1 MVKKKNNY
9 HFNTSCEGS
18 EDKKTL
24 PGKAE
29 YPRQGA
35 LMYNMYAHPLDTHRH
50 THPPHYVILTLS
62 NGDLKLI
69 NLQNTNLFPMT
80 GIIIQVHAL
89 ASYYLSCS
97 NSCAQQNVIFPN
109 VTVSYEYLSSLMHL
123 TSHEV

>member
-1 MVKKKNNY
+1 MVKNNY
-9 HFNTSCEGS
+9 HFNTSCEES
-18 EDKKTL
+18 EDKKNCQ
-24 PGKAE
+24 GKQNT
-29 YPRQGA
+29 QGGVQ
-35 LMYNMYAHPLDTHRH
+35 LMYNMYAQPLGTHRH

-80 GIIIQVHAL
+80 GSIIQVHAL

-97 NSCAQQNVIFPN
+97 NGCAQQNVIYPN

>member
-1 MVKKKNNY
+1 
-9 HFNTSCEGS
+9 
-18 EDKKTL
+18 
-24 PGKAE
+24 
-29 YPRQGA
+29 
-35 LMYNMYAHPLDTHRH
+35 MYNMYAHPLDTHRH
-50 THPPHYVILTLS
+50 THTPHDVTLTLS

-80 GIIIQVHAL
+80 GIIIQVRAL

-97 NSCAQQNVIFPN
+97 NGCAQQNVIFPN

>member
-1 MVKKKNNY
+1 
-9 HFNTSCEGS
+9 
-18 EDKKTL
+18 
-24 PGKAE
+24 
-29 YPRQGA
+29 
-35 LMYNMYAHPLDTHRH
+35 MYYMYAYPLDTHKH
-50 THPPHYVILTLS
+50 THTPQYVILTLS

-97 NSCAQQNVIFPN
+97 NGCAQQNVIFPN